1 MWREKVRESWE
12 RSSLFLIFLGK
23 TCLLISYVTGQFP
36 EESVSKTN
44 AHCFGKS
51 TNNISKGFKVYYDFI
66 FSNGMS

>member
-36 EESVSKTN
+36 EESVSKQMHIALQN
-44 AHCFGKS
+44 QQIILVKD
-51 TNNISKGFKVYYDFI
+51 SKFI
-66 FSNGMS
+66 MILFFRTA